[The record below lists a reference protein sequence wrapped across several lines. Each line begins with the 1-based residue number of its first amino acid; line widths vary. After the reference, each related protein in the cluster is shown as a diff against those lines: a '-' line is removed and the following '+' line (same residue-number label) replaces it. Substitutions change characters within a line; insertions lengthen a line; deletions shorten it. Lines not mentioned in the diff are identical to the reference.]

1 MNLLKQCDIFLRYDE
16 NKALYR
22 VFGDGDMKTMPA
34 YQVARFYGA
43 MIAVNGKFYRLFS
56 YTDKFLYYKECR

>member
-22 VFGDGDMKTMPA
+22 VFGNGGYNTIPKQ
-34 YQVARFYGA
+34 QVMRFYGA
-43 MIAVNGKFYRLFS
+43 KIAVNGKFYELFS
-56 YTDKFLYYKECR
+56 FTDRFLYYKACR